1 MIVSL
6 SPLLGVVTAADLI
19 RHLGDIPAERIWL
32 NPRPGTATEE
42 DVIAAE
48 NSENRLCE
56 LVDGVL
62 VEKTMGLYES
72 RLAVVVGTF
81 LDEYT
86 FVHDL
91 GIVYGADGTL
101 KFMPGLV
108 RIPDVS
114 FVSWSRLPERKLPT
128 EPIPHLIPD
137 LTVEVLS
144 AGNTRREMER
154 KLHEYF
160 TTGVRQVWLVDGKKR
175 EFRVFTSEKR
185 SRVYGEGD
193 TVPGGKLL
201 PGFSLAVTEFFNR
214 AEHKR

>member
-6 SPLLGVVTAADLI
+6 SPLLGVVTAADLV
-19 RHLGDIPAERIWL
+19 RHFGDIPAERIRL
-32 NPRPGTATEE
+32 VPTPGTATEE
-42 DVIAAE
+42 DVIAVE
-48 NSENRLCE
+48 NKENRLCE

-72 RLAVVVGTF
+72 RLAVVLGSL
-81 LDEYT
+81 LDDYT
-86 FVHDL
+86 FANDL
-91 GIVYGADGTL
+91 GVVYGADGTL
-101 KFMPGLV
+101 KIMPGLV

-114 FVSWSRLPERKLPT
+114 FVSWSRLPEQELPT
-128 EPIPHLIPD
+128 VPIPHLIPD
-137 LTVEVLS
+137 LAIEVLS

-160 TTGVRQVWLVDGKKR
+160 SSGVRQVWLVDGKTR
-175 EFRVFTSEKR
+175 QFRVYTSEKR

-201 PGFSLAVTEFFNR
+201 PGFSLEVKAFFDR
-214 AEHKR
+214 AEHRR